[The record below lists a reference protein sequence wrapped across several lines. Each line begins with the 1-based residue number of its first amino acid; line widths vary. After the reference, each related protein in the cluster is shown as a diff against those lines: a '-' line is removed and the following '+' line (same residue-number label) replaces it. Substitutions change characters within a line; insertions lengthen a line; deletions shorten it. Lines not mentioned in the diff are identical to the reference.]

1 MLRLNFV
8 KPSRLSPPGEYL
20 LWLYRLPFGGLMCCG
35 HAVTR
40 VAVGMGLLFL
50 LLLLLLLLLDT
61 DAARLNFQ
69 TVATC
74 RARAVKHVLRSVA
87 RGTVVV
93 RSGGMDGALDAWRTR
108 RRGVGLR
115 AAPCRGT
122 L

>member
-1 MLRLNFV
+1 MLPQASV
-8 KPSRLSPPGEYL
+8 CATA
-20 LWLYRLPFGGLMCCG
+20 WC
-35 HAVTR
+35 AR
-40 VAVGMGLLFL
+40 VFAASG
-50 LLLLLLLLLDT
+50 LLDT
-61 DAARLNFQ
+61 EAARLNFQ

-115 AAPCRGT
+115 AAPCLGALWCGWTKVTGRVSKHGICGGHDAR
-122 L
+122 LVGRLHMRRWGA

>member
-1 MLRLNFV
+1 MGACCR
-8 KPSRLSPPGEYL
+8 RALSSGGWRE
-20 LWLYRLPFGGLMCCG
+20 RALPQASVCAAAWC
-35 HAVTR
+35 AR
-40 VAVGMGLLFL
+40 VFAASG
-50 LLLLLLLLLDT
+50 LLDT
-61 DAARLNFQ
+61 EAARLNFQ